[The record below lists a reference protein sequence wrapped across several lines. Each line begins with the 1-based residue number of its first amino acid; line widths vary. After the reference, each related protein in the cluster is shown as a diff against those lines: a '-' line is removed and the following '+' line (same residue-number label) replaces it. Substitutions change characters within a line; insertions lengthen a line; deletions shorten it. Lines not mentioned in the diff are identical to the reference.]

1 MHALLLAAAIATP
14 GFHEAKALEPA
25 ASFVAGKPVQ
35 VMCANSDAS
44 WHDFTTSHYGANV
57 IIDLQGSAEVRG
69 SQLWLSPIACR
80 YLNYGA
86 SAPLP
91 TLNYPSLAPS
101 INTLTHEAIHL
112 RGESDEGVTE
122 CDVYA

>member
-1 MHALLLAAAIATP
+1 MHAL
-14 GFHEAKALEPA
+14 
-25 ASFVAGKPVQ
+25 KPVQ

-44 WHDFTTSHYGANV
+44 WHDFTTSQYGANV

-69 SQLWLSPIACR
+69 TQLWLSPIACR

-122 CDVYA
+122 CDAMHEIPRVAVRFFHVSAGSGYAR